1 MKLLSCDCCDYAP
14 SASVL
19 FEVLMYRTASKEFK
33 YDHHHANLVDS

>member
-1 MKLLSCDCCDYAP
+1 
-14 SASVL
+14 VF